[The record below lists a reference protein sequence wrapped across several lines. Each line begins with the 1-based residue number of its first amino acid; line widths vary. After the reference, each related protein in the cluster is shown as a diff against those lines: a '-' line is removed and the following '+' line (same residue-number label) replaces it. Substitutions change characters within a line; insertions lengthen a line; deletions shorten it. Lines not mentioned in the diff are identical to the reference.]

1 MATQVTYAPCTEYTP
16 QVCREALL
24 QALQPLGGLDWVSAG
39 MRIGIK
45 ANLVSA
51 MEPQKAATTHPVL
64 LAELTKLLRERGASV
79 VIGDSPGG
87 LYQAALLERTYR
99 LCGLQLAQEAGA
111 ELNSDFSQKEAAFP
125 EGQVLRS
132 FTYTGWLDSCDAVIN
147 FCKLKTHG
155 MLGMTCAVKNFFG
168 TIPGTMK
175 PEYHF
180 RFPDAMDFA
189 SMLVDLQQYW
199 KPRLHLVDAVVA
211 MEGNG
216 PTAGTPRPMGLLLAS
231 DNPYALDE
239 VCAGLMGLGED
250 RVLTQ
255 KAARMRGLIPAAISV
270 PAELT
275 QFAAADFVLPPVRS
289 TLFRS
294 LLPGKA
300 GELLGKAV
308 EQALAPRPVLR
319 GSCIGCGKCAAVCP
333 AKAIAMK
340 RKRPVIDRS
349 RCIRCFCCQEFCP
362 AGALQAVRPP
372 VARLLTGKK
381 NP

>member
-1 MATQVTYAPCTEYTP
+1 MPDVVLEACPDYELGH
-16 QVCREALL
+16 CRTALEA
-24 QALQPLGGLDWVSAG
+24 ALEPLGGLDWVQPG

-51 MEPQKAATTHPVL
+51 MAPEAAATTHPALLTALTVL
-64 LAELTKLLRERGASV
+64 LKERGASV

-87 LYQAALLERTYR
+87 LYNAAHLDRVYR
-99 LCGLQLAQEAGA
+99 ICGLEQAEAAGA
-111 ELNSDFSQKEAAFP
+111 ELNRDFGQKAGTFP
-125 EGQVLRS
+125 EGKVLHS
-132 FTYTGWLDSCDAVIN
+132 FQYTAWLDSCDAILN

-155 MLGMTCAVKNFFG
+155 MMGMSAAVKNFFG

-189 SMLVDLQQYW
+189 RMLVDLQLYW

-216 PTAGTPRPMGLLLAS
+216 PTAGTPHPLGLILAS
-231 DNPYALDE
+231 ESPFALDE
-239 VCAGLMGLGED
+239 VCAGLLGLEPD

-255 KAARMRGLIPAAISV
+255 AAARERDLIPERLEIQGSPDRFR
-270 PAELT
+270 PAS
-275 QFAAADFVLPPVRS
+275 FRLPPTRS

-300 GELLGKAV
+300 GEALGRTIQKL
-308 EQALAPRPVLR
+308 LAPRPQVAPQE
-319 GSCIGCGKCAAVCP
+319 CVGCQKCANICP
-333 AKAIAMK
+333 AKAIEMVQGK
-340 RKRPVIDRS
+340 PKIHRDK
-349 RCIRCFCCQEFCP
+349 CITCFCCQEFCP
-362 AGALQAVRPP
+362 KGAMKVQRPP
-372 VARLLTGKK
+372 IARLLNKET
-381 NP
+381 

>member
-1 MATQVTYAPCTEYTP
+1 MATQVTYAPCAAYDG
-16 QVCREALL
+16 QACREALL
-24 QALQPLGGLDWVSAG
+24 QVLQPLGGLDWVKAG

-99 LCGLQLAQEAGA
+99 LCGLGMAQEAGA
-111 ELNSDFSQKEAAFP
+111 ELNTDFSQKEAVYP
-125 EGQVLRS
+125 DGTVLRS
-132 FTYTGWLDSCDAVIN
+132 FTYTGWLDSCDALIN

-155 MLGMTCAVKNFFG
+155 MLGMTCAVKNLFG

-216 PTAGTPRPMGLLLAS
+216 PTAGVPRAMGLVLAS
-231 DNPYALDE
+231 ENPYALDE
-239 VCAGLMGLGED
+239 ICAGLLGLGED

-255 KAARMRGLIPAAISV
+255 KAARLQGLVPQEIVVPVGLDAYAASD
-270 PAELT
+270 
-275 QFAAADFVLPPVRS
+275 FALPPVRS
-289 TLFRS
+289 TLFRC

-300 GELLGKAV
+300 GELLGRGL
-308 EQALAPRPVLR
+308 EQIIAPRPKLQ
-319 GSCIGCGKCAAVCP
+319 GSCVGCGKCASVCP
-333 AKAIAMK
+333 AKAITMK
-340 RKRPVIDRS
+340 KKKPSIHRS

-362 AGALQAVRPP
+362 VGALQAARPP
-372 VARLLTGKK
+372 VARLLTK
-381 NP
+381 NNT